1 MEKNP
6 LSDGANALVEMRK
19 FFIPS
24 YLLATIVYLIFSLH
38 YFTTGLGGTMLLSVT
53 LVPLA
58 YVLWV
63 LNFFVTGELP
73 YPRLGLKPNIAI
85 AGVYIA
91 MCIFSLIYMRV
102 EFDALIYDRA
112 GFFNTPDKIVGA
124 MMLGL
129 VLEYTRREHGLLF
142 YLILCLMFYAVY
154 GRIFPGLLGHPGISW
169 TRVITSSSI
178 EISLGLFGTY
188 AQIGV
193 GVIAAF
199 FMFLGVAQG
208 FGVQEAIIRTFV
220 GMLGKHRT
228 LIPQTA
234 VVTSMAIATCS
245 GSGAANAA
253 ITGQYTIPLMKKAG
267 FPALHAGAVEASAS
281 LGGLLMPPVMAIA
294 GFLMA
299 DFLGVTYFQ
308 VIARG
313 YAPALIF
320 FGIISLSVYLF
331 TARCL
336 RRTESD
342 LTPAPD
348 SIIERFSK
356 MDVVH
361 TAIFFAYIGVL
372 IFLMGILWY
381 EASRAALNIAIGL
394 LITVSVC
401 RIYLHPGTIL
411 DKVKEWG
418 RCFRRAIEGFAEV
431 TAPLVLLLAMLGVMV
446 NLFVVSGWMI
456 KLMGLLATVGE
467 FHVVALIGVG
477 FTIGVF
483 LGLGIP
489 PSACYILSAVIVIP
503 PMTRIGINPWVA
515 HFFLFFVAV
524 ISEYSPPT
532 SLVAAVASRISGASF
547 MKTMMVTLQISVPFF
562 FLTFAIFN
570 WDILLLKPGLA
581 QLAALVVLMIG
592 CLTAAAA
599 IHGRLFEWKWH
610 DLTARFLVLLV
621 ALFILFYPRGI
632 ISALALIPAVVMIVL
647 VIRRSQKTSVPSPS
661 FSEPA
666 VPRPSQPGNP

>member
-1 MEKNP
+1 
-6 LSDGANALVEMRK
+6 
-19 FFIPS
+19 
-24 YLLATIVYLIFSLH
+24 
-38 YFTTGLGGTMLLSVT
+38 MLLSVT
-53 LVPLA
+53 LVPIA

-63 LNFFVTGELP
+63 LNSFISGELP

-85 AGVYIA
+85 ASLYIA
-91 MCIFSLIYMRV
+91 MCIFSIIYMRV

-112 GFFNTPDKIVGA
+112 GFYNTLDKIVGA

-129 VLEYTRREHGLLF
+129 VIEYTRREHITLF
-142 YLILCLMFYAVY
+142 YLILFLMFYSVY
-154 GRIFPGLLGHPGISW
+154 GWIFPGIFYHPGVSW
-169 TRVITSSSI
+169 MRVITSSSV

-199 FMFLGVAQG
+199 FMFLGIAQG
-208 FGVQEAIIRTFV
+208 FGVQESIVKTFT
-220 GMLGKHRT
+220 GIFGKRKT

-267 FPALHAGAVEASAS
+267 FPSLYAGAVEASAS

-299 DFLGVTYFQ
+299 DFLGVTYFE

-320 FGIISLSVYLF
+320 FAIISLSVYLF
-331 TARCL
+331 TTRFV
-336 RRTESD
+336 RGRGSGPTS
-342 LTPAPD
+342 APD

-356 MDVVH
+356 MDVVN
-361 TAIFFAYIGVL
+361 TAIFFTSIGVL
-372 IFLMGILWY
+372 IYLMGVLWY
-381 EASRAALNIAIGL
+381 DASRAALNIAIGL
-394 LITVSVC
+394 FIIASVLHM
-401 RIYLHPGTIL
+401 YLYTGTIS
-411 DKVKEWG
+411 DKTKEWG
-418 RCFRRAIEGFAEV
+418 RCLRRSLEGFAGV
-431 TAPLVLLLAMLGVMV
+431 TAPLILLLAMLGVMI

-456 KLMGLLATVGE
+456 KLMGLLVTVGE
-467 FHVVALIGVG
+467 FHVLALIGVG
-477 FTIGVF
+477 FLVGIF

-489 PSACYILSAVIVIP
+489 PSACYLISAVVVIP
-503 PMTRIGINPWVA
+503 PMTRIGINPWIA
-515 HFFLFFVAV
+515 HFFLFFIAV

-547 MKTMMVTLQISVPFF
+547 MKTMMVTLQISIPFF

-570 WDILLLKPGLA
+570 WDILLLEPGLA
-581 QLAALVVLMIG
+581 QLAALGVLTIG
-592 CLTAAAA
+592 CCTAAAA
-599 IHGRLFEWKWH
+599 IHGKLFELKRY
-610 DLTARFLVLLV
+610 DLPSRLLVLLV
-621 ALFILFYPRGI
+621 ALFILFYPRGTL
-632 ISALALIPAVVMIVL
+632 SALALIPAVAMIVL
-647 VIRRSQKTSVPSPS
+647 VIRRSQKIFVSS
-661 FSEPA
+661 
-666 VPRPSQPGNP
+666 

>member
-1 MEKNP
+1 MGKNP
-6 LSDGANALVEMRK
+6 LPDAANSLAEMRK
-19 FFIPS
+19 FLVPC
-24 YLLATIVYLIFSLH
+24 YLIVTIVYLVFSLH
-38 YFTTGLGGTMLLSVT
+38 YFTTGLGGTMLLAVT

-63 LNFFVTGELP
+63 LNSFVAGELP
-73 YPRLGLKPNIAI
+73 YPRLGLKPNIAL
-85 AGVYIA
+85 ASVYIA
-91 MCIFSLIYMRV
+91 MCIFSIIYMRV
-102 EFDALIYDRA
+102 EFEALIYDRA
-112 GFFNTPDKIVGA
+112 GFFNTPDKIVGL

-129 VLEYTRREHGLLF
+129 VIEYTRREHRILF
-142 YLILCLMFYAVY
+142 YLILFLMLYSVY
-154 GRIFPGLLGHPGISW
+154 GRVFPGILFHPGVSW

-178 EISLGLFGTY
+178 EIILGLFGTY
-188 AQIGV
+188 SQTGV

-208 FGVQEAIIRTFV
+208 FGVQESIIKTFT
-220 GMLGKHRT
+220 GIFAKRKT

-267 FPALHAGAVEASAS
+267 FPALHAGAVEASSS

-299 DFLGVTYFQ
+299 DFLGVTYFE

-331 TARCL
+331 TARFM
-336 RRTESD
+336 RGKGNR
-342 LTPAPD
+342 PD
-348 SIIERFSK
+348 SELASVIERFSK
-356 MDVVH
+356 MDVVN
-361 TAIFFAYIGVL
+361 TGIFFAFIGVL
-372 IFLMGILWY
+372 IYLMGVLWFD
-381 EASRAALNIAIGL
+381 ASRAALDIAIGL
-394 LITVSVC
+394 FITASVL
-401 RIYLHPGTIL
+401 RIYLHPGTISE
-411 DKVKEWG
+411 KIKEWG
-418 RCFRRAIEGFAEV
+418 RCLRQTLEAFAGV
-431 TAPLVLLLAMLGVMV
+431 TAPLILLLAMLGVMV

-456 KLMGLLATVGE
+456 KLMSLLATVGE

-477 FTIGVF
+477 FAIGVF

-489 PSACYILSAVIVIP
+489 PSACYLLSAVIVIP
-503 PMTRIGINPWVA
+503 PMMKIGINPWVA
-515 HFFLFFVAV
+515 HFFLFFIAV

-547 MKTMMVTLQISVPFF
+547 MKTMMVTLQISLPFF

-570 WDILLLKPGLA
+570 WDILLLKPGLK
-581 QLAALVVLMIG
+581 QLAALGVLLVG
-592 CLTAAAA
+592 CMTAAAA
-599 IHGRLFEWKWH
+599 IHGRLFKRKRH
-610 DLTARFLVLLV
+610 DLPSRFLILLV
-621 ALFILFYPRGI
+621 ALFILFYPKGI
-632 ISALALIPAVVMIVL
+632 LSALALIPALATIVFT
-647 VIRRSQKTSVPSPS
+647 IFRSQKISV
-661 FSEPA
+661 FS
-666 VPRPSQPGNP
+666 

>member
-1 MEKNP
+1 MEKNT
-6 LSDGANALVEMRK
+6 SSNRANSLAEMRK
-19 FFIPS
+19 FIIPS
-24 YLLATIVYLIFSLH
+24 YLIATVVYLIFSLH
-38 YFTTGLGGTMLLSVT
+38 YFMTGLGGTMLLGVT
-53 LVPLA
+53 LVPMA

-63 LNFFVTGELP
+63 LNFFVAGELP

-112 GFFNTPDKIVGA
+112 GFFNTTDKIVGA

-129 VLEYTRREHGLLF
+129 VLEYTRRDHGLLF
-142 YLILCLMFYAVY
+142 WLILFLMLYSVY
-154 GRIFPGLLGHPGISW
+154 GRIFPGILGHPGVSW

-199 FMFLGVAQG
+199 FMFLGIAQG
-208 FGVQEAIIRTFV
+208 FGVQESIIKTFT
-220 GMLGKHRT
+220 GIFAKRKS

-299 DFLGVTYFQ
+299 DFLGVTYFE

-331 TARCL
+331 TARFL
-336 RRTESD
+336 RGKGSR
-342 LTPAPD
+342 PD
-348 SIIERFSK
+348 SAVVSVIERFSK
-356 MDVVH
+356 MDVVN
-361 TAIFFAYIGVL
+361 TAVFFAFIGVL
-372 IFLMGILWY
+372 IFLMGVLWY
-381 EASRAALNIAIGL
+381 EASRAALNIALGL
-394 LITVSVC
+394 FITASLF
-401 RIYLHPGTIL
+401 RIYLHPGTIW
-411 DKVKEWG
+411 DKIKEWAM
-418 RCFRRAIEGFAEV
+418 CLRRALEGFAGV

-446 NLFVVSGWMI
+446 NMFVVSGWMI

-477 FTIGVF
+477 FAIGVF

-515 HFFLFFVAV
+515 HFFLFFIAV

-547 MKTMMVTLQISVPFF
+547 MKTMMVTLQISLPFF

-570 WDILLLKPGLA
+570 WDILLLKPGWA
-581 QLAALVVLMIG
+581 QLAALGVLIIG
-592 CLTAAAA
+592 CSTAAAA
-599 IHGRLFEWKWH
+599 IHGNLFKRKMY
-610 DLTARFLVLLV
+610 DLPARFLVLLIS
-621 ALFILFYPRGI
+621 LFILFYPKGI
-632 ISALALIPAVVMIVL
+632 LSALALIPAIAMIVL
-647 VIRRSQKTSVPSPS
+647 VIRQTEKTSVSS
-661 FSEPA
+661 
-666 VPRPSQPGNP
+666 

>member
-6 LSDGANALVEMRK
+6 LPDGANSLAEMRK
-19 FFIPS
+19 FLIPS
-24 YLLATIVYLIFSLH
+24 YLIVTIVYLGFSLH
-38 YFTTGLGGTMLLSVT
+38 YFTTGLGGTMLLAVT
-53 LVPLA
+53 LVPIA

-63 LNFFVTGELP
+63 LNSFVVGKLP

-85 AGVYIA
+85 ASLYIA
-91 MCIFSLIYMRV
+91 MCIFSIIYMRV

-112 GFFNTPDKIVGA
+112 GFYNTPDKIVGL

-129 VLEYTRREHGLLF
+129 VIEYTRREHGLLF
-142 YLILCLMFYAVY
+142 YLILFLMLYSVY
-154 GRIFPGLLGHPGISW
+154 GSIFPGILGHPGISW

-188 AQIGV
+188 SQTGV

-199 FMFLGVAQG
+199 FMFLGIAQG
-208 FGVQEAIIRTFV
+208 FGVQEAIIKTFT
-220 GMLGKHRT
+220 GLFAKRKT

-299 DFLGVTYFQ
+299 DFLGVTYFE

-320 FGIISLSVYLF
+320 FAIISLSVYLF
-331 TARCL
+331 TVRFL
-336 RRTESD
+336 RKSGSD
-342 LTPAPD
+342 PTSAPD

-356 MDVVH
+356 MDVVN
-361 TAIFFAYIGVL
+361 TTIFFAFIGVL
-372 IFLMGILWY
+372 IYLMGVLWY
-381 EASRAALNIAIGL
+381 EASRAALNIALGL
-394 LITVSVC
+394 LITASVL
-401 RIYLHPGTIL
+401 RMYLHPGTIS
-411 DKVKEWG
+411 DKIKEWG
-418 RCFRRAIEGFAEV
+418 RCLRRAVEAFAAV
-431 TAPLVLLLAMLGVMV
+431 TAPLILLLAMLGVMV
-446 NLFVVSGWMI
+446 NLFVVSGWML

-477 FTIGVF
+477 FAIGVF

-489 PSACYILSAVIVIP
+489 PSACYILSAVVVIP
-503 PMTRIGINPWVA
+503 PMIRIGINPWIA
-515 HFFLFFVAV
+515 HFFLFFIAV

-547 MKTMMVTLQISVPFF
+547 MKTMMVTLQISLPFF

-581 QLAALVVLMIG
+581 QLAALVVLIIG
-592 CLTAAAA
+592 CSTAAAA
-599 IHGRLFEWKWH
+599 IHGRLFERKRH
-610 DLTARFLVLLV
+610 DLPARFLVLLM
-621 ALFILFYPRGI
+621 ALFILFYPKGI
-632 ISALALIPAVVMIVL
+632 LSALALIPAVAMIVF
-647 VIRRSQKTSVPSPS
+647 VILRSQKV
-661 FSEPA
+661 A
-666 VPRPSQPGNP
+666 VSS

>member
-6 LSDGANALVEMRK
+6 LSDGANSLAEMRK
-19 FFIPS
+19 FTTPL
-24 YLLATIVYLIFSLH
+24 YLIVTIVYLIFSLH
-38 YFTTGLGGTMLLSVT
+38 YFTTGLGGTMLLSIT
-53 LVPLA
+53 LVPMA
-58 YVLWV
+58 YIIWV
-63 LNFFVTGELP
+63 LNSFVAGDLP

-102 EFDALIYDRA
+102 EFAALIYDRA
-112 GFFNTPDKIVGA
+112 GFNNTPDKIVGV

-129 VLEYTRREHGLLF
+129 ILEYTRREHRVLF
-142 YLILCLMFYAVY
+142 YLILLLMFYSVY
-154 GRIFPGLLGHPGISW
+154 GWIFPGILGHPGISW
-169 TRVITSSSI
+169 TRVVTSSSI
-178 EISLGLFGTY
+178 EITMGLFGTY

-199 FMFLGVAQG
+199 FIFLGIAQG
-208 FGVQEAIIRTFV
+208 FGVQESIIRTFV
-220 GMLGKHRT
+220 GILAKHRT

-267 FPALHAGAVEASAS
+267 FPALYAGAVEASAS

-320 FGIISLSVYLF
+320 FGVISLSVYLF
-331 TARCL
+331 TARFL
-336 RRTESD
+336 RGKGSIS
-342 LTPAPD
+342 APD

-356 MDVVH
+356 IDVVN
-361 TAIFFAYIGVL
+361 TAIFFAFIGVL
-372 IFLMGILWY
+372 IFLMGVLWY
-381 EASRAALNIAIGL
+381 EASRAALNIAMGL
-394 LITVSVC
+394 FITASVF
-401 RIYLHPGTIL
+401 RIYHHPGTFS
-411 DKVKEWG
+411 DKLKEWG
-418 RCFRRAIEGFAEV
+418 RCFRRAIEGFAGV
-431 TAPLVLLLAMLGVMV
+431 TAPLILLLAMLGVMV
-446 NLFVVSGWMI
+446 NLFVVSGWML
-456 KLMGLLATVGE
+456 KLMGLLVTVGE

-477 FTIGVF
+477 FAVGVF

-489 PSACYILSAVIVIP
+489 PSACYLLSAVIVIP
-503 PMTRIGINPWVA
+503 PMTRIGINPWIA

-547 MKTMMVTLQISVPFF
+547 MKTMMVTLQISLPFF

-581 QLAALVVLMIG
+581 QLAALGALMIG
-592 CLTAAAA
+592 CLAVAAA
-599 IHGRLFEWKWH
+599 IHGRLFERKRH
-610 DLTARFLVLLV
+610 DLPSRFLILLV

-632 ISALALIPAVVMIVL
+632 LSAVALIPAVAMIVF
-647 VIRRSQKTSVPSPS
+647 VIRRTEKSSVSS
-661 FSEPA
+661 
-666 VPRPSQPGNP
+666 

>member
-6 LSDGANALVEMRK
+6 LPDGANSLTEMRK
-19 FFIPS
+19 FLIPS
-24 YLLATIVYLIFSLH
+24 YLIATIVYLIFSLH
-38 YFTTGLGGTMLLSVT
+38 YFTTGLGGTMLLAVT
-53 LVPLA
+53 IVPIA

-63 LNFFVTGELP
+63 LNSFVAGELP

-85 AGVYIA
+85 ASVYIA

-112 GFFNTPDKIVGA
+112 GFFNTPDKIVGV

-129 VLEYTRREHGLLF
+129 VIEYTRRAPGVLF
-142 YLILCLMFYAVY
+142 YLILFLMFYSVY
-154 GRIFPGLLGHPGISW
+154 GSIFPGILFHPGVSW
-169 TRVITSSSI
+169 TRVITSSSV

-188 AQIGV
+188 SQTGV

-199 FMFLGVAQG
+199 FMFLGIAQG
-208 FGVQEAIIRTFV
+208 FGFQESIIKTFT
-220 GMLGKHRT
+220 GIFAKRKT

-253 ITGQYTIPLMKKAG
+253 ITGQYTIPLMKRAG

-294 GFLMA
+294 GFIMA
-299 DFLGVTYFQ
+299 DFLGVTYFE

-331 TARCL
+331 TTRFMRGRGSGA
-336 RRTESD
+336 
-342 LTPAPD
+342 D
-348 SIIERFSK
+348 SAVVSVIERFSK
-356 MDVVH
+356 MDVVN
-361 TAIFFAYIGVL
+361 TAVFFAFIGVL
-372 IFLMGILWY
+372 IYLMGVLWY

-394 LITVSVC
+394 FISASLL
-401 RIYLHPGTIL
+401 RIYLHPGTIS
-411 DKVKEWG
+411 DKIKEWAS
-418 RCFRRAIEGFAEV
+418 CLRRSIEAFAGV
-431 TAPLVLLLAMLGVMV
+431 TAPLILLLAMLGVMV

-456 KLMGLLATVGE
+456 KLMGLLATIGE

-477 FTIGVF
+477 FVIGVF

-515 HFFLFFVAV
+515 HFFLFFIAV

-547 MKTMMVTLQISVPFF
+547 MKTMMVTLQISLPFF

-570 WDILLLKPGLA
+570 WDILLLEPGLA
-581 QLAALVVLMIG
+581 QLAALGVLIVG
-592 CLTAAAA
+592 CSTAAAA
-599 IHGRLFEWKWH
+599 IHGRLFERKWH
-610 DLTARFLVLLV
+610 DLPARFLVLLV
-621 ALFILFYPRGI
+621 ALFILFYPKGI
-632 ISALALIPAVVMIVL
+632 FSALALIPAVVMILL
-647 VIRRSQKTSVPSPS
+647 VIHRSQKIIVSS
-661 FSEPA
+661 
-666 VPRPSQPGNP
+666 

>member
-1 MEKNP
+1 MGEKMKENP
-6 LSDGANALVEMRK
+6 VQEKAYSLAEMRK
-19 FFIPS
+19 FLAPS
-24 YLLATIVYLIFSLH
+24 YLIVTIVYLIFSLH
-38 YFTTGLGGTMLLSVT
+38 YFTTGLGGTMLLAVT

-63 LNFFVTGELP
+63 LSSFVAGELP
-73 YPRLGLKPNIAI
+73 YPRLGLKSNIAI
-85 AGVYIA
+85 AGLYIA
-91 MCIFSLIYMRV
+91 MCIFSIIYMRV

-112 GFFNTPDKIVGA
+112 GFFNIPDKIVGL

-142 YLILCLMFYAVY
+142 YLILFLMFYSVY
-154 GRIFPGLLGHPGISW
+154 GWIFPGMLGHPGVSW

-188 AQIGV
+188 SQTGV

-199 FMFLGVAQG
+199 FMFLGIAQG
-208 FGVQEAIIRTFV
+208 FGVQESIIKTFT
-220 GMLGKHRT
+220 GIFAKRKT

-267 FPALHAGAVEASAS
+267 FPALHAGAVEASSS

-299 DFLGVTYFQ
+299 DFLGVTYFE

-331 TARCL
+331 TARFMRGEKSEPDSNL
-336 RRTESD
+336 
-342 LTPAPD
+342 D

-356 MDVVH
+356 MDVIN
-361 TAIFFAYIGVL
+361 TAIFFAFIGVL
-372 IFLMGILWY
+372 IYLMGVLWY
-381 EASRAALNIAIGL
+381 DASRAALDIAIGL
-394 LITVSVC
+394 FIAASLF
-401 RIYLHPGTIL
+401 RMYLHPGTIL
-411 DKVKEWG
+411 DKIKEWA
-418 RCFRRAIEGFAEV
+418 RSLRTAIEAFAEV
-431 TAPLVLLLAMLGVMV
+431 TAPLILLLAMLGVMV

-456 KLMGLLATVGE
+456 KLMAILATVGE

-477 FTIGVF
+477 FLIGVF

-515 HFFLFFVAV
+515 HFFLFFIAV

-547 MKTMMVTLQISVPFF
+547 MKTMMVTLQISLPFF

-570 WDILLLKPGLA
+570 WDTLLLEPGWA
-581 QLAALVVLMIG
+581 QLAALGVLLVG

-599 IHGRLFEWKWH
+599 IHGRLFERKGY
-610 DLTARFLVLLV
+610 DLPSRFLVLLM
-621 ALFILFYPRGI
+621 ALFILFYPKGLL
-632 ISALALIPAVVMIVL
+632 SALALIPAVTMILL
-647 VIRRSQKTSVPSPS
+647 VIRRSEKTSASS
-661 FSEPA
+661 
-666 VPRPSQPGNP
+666 

>member
-6 LSDGANALVEMRK
+6 SSDVKNSLVKMRK
-19 FFIPS
+19 FLVPA
-24 YLLATIVYLIFSLH
+24 YLAATIVYLAFSLH
-38 YFTTGLGGTMLLSVT
+38 YFTTGLGGTMLLAVT

-63 LNFFVTGELP
+63 MKSFVEGELP
-73 YPRLGLKPNIAI
+73 YPRLGFKPNLAL

-91 MCIFSLIYMRV
+91 MCIVSAIYLRV

-112 GFFNTPDKIVGA
+112 GFFNTTDKIVGM

-129 VLEYTRREHGLLF
+129 VLEYARREHNLLF
-142 YLILCLMFYAVY
+142 YLILFLMFYSVY
-154 GRIFPGLLGHPGISW
+154 GSLFPGILGHPGVSW

-178 EISLGLFGTY
+178 EIILGLFGTY
-188 AQIGV
+188 SQTGV

-199 FMFLGVAQG
+199 FIFLGIAQG
-208 FGVQEAIIRTFV
+208 FGVQESIIKTFT
-220 GMLGKHRT
+220 GIFAKRKT

-253 ITGQYTIPLMKKAG
+253 ITGQYTIPLMKRAG
-267 FPALHAGAVEASAS
+267 FLALHAGAVEASSS

-299 DFLGVTYFQ
+299 DFLGVTYFE

-331 TARCL
+331 TARFL
-336 RRTESD
+336 RGKESQ
-342 LTPAPD
+342 PD
-348 SIIERFSK
+348 QDVASIIEKFSRK
-356 MDVVH
+356 DVAN
-361 TAIFFAYIGVL
+361 TAVFFAFIGVL
-372 IFLMGILWY
+372 IYLMGVLWF
-381 EASRAALNIAIGL
+381 EASRAALYIAGGL
-394 LITVSVC
+394 FITSSIM
-401 RIYLHPGTIL
+401 RISFKTGTLL
-411 DKVKEWG
+411 DKIKVWG
-418 RCFRRAIEGFAEV
+418 GCLRRAIEGFAGV
-431 TAPLVLLLAMLGVMV
+431 TAPLILLLAMLGVMV

-456 KLMGLLATVGE
+456 KLMAMLARVGE
-467 FHVVALIGVG
+467 FHVLALIGVG
-477 FTIGVF
+477 FAIGVF

-503 PMTRIGINPWVA
+503 PMIKIGINPWVA
-515 HFFLFFVAV
+515 HFFLFFIAV

-532 SLVAAVASRISGASF
+532 SLVAAVASHISGASF
-547 MKTMMVTLQISVPFF
+547 MKTMMVTLQISLPFF

-570 WDILLLKPGLA
+570 WDILLLEPGLS
-581 QLAALVVLMIG
+581 QLAALGVLLVG
-592 CLTAAAA
+592 CMTAAAA
-599 IHGRLFEWKWH
+599 IHGRVFKHKRH
-610 DLTARFLVLLV
+610 DLPLRFLILLT

-632 ISALALIPAVVMIVL
+632 LSAVALIPAVALIVL
-647 VIRRSQKTSVPSPS
+647 VTWRTEKIS
-661 FSEPA
+661 A
-666 VPRPSQPGNP
+666 

>member
-6 LSDGANALVEMRK
+6 LPDGANSLAEMRK
-19 FFIPS
+19 FLIPS
-24 YLLATIVYLIFSLH
+24 YLIVTIVYLGFSLH
-38 YFTTGLGGTMLLSVT
+38 YFTTGLGGTMLLAVT
-53 LVPLA
+53 LVPIA

-63 LNFFVTGELP
+63 LNSFVVGKLP

-85 AGVYIA
+85 ASVYIA
-91 MCIFSLIYMRV
+91 MCIFSIIYMRV

-112 GFFNTPDKIVGA
+112 GFYNTPDKIVGL

-129 VLEYTRREHGLLF
+129 VIEYTRREHGLLF
-142 YLILCLMFYAVY
+142 YLILFLMLYSVY
-154 GRIFPGLLGHPGISW
+154 GSIFPGIFGHPGISW

-188 AQIGV
+188 SQTGV

-199 FMFLGVAQG
+199 FMFLGIAQG
-208 FGVQEAIIRTFV
+208 FGVQEAIIKTFT
-220 GMLGKHRT
+220 GLFAKRKT

-299 DFLGVTYFQ
+299 DFLGVTYFE

-320 FGIISLSVYLF
+320 FAIISLSVYLF
-331 TARCL
+331 TVRFL
-336 RRTESD
+336 RKSGSD
-342 LTPAPD
+342 PTSAPD

-356 MDVVH
+356 MDVVN
-361 TAIFFAYIGVL
+361 TTIFFAFIGVL
-372 IFLMGILWY
+372 IYLMGVLWY
-381 EASRAALNIAIGL
+381 EASRAALNIALGL
-394 LITVSVC
+394 FITASVL
-401 RIYLHPGTIL
+401 RMYLHPGTIS
-411 DKVKEWG
+411 DKIKEWG
-418 RCFRRAIEGFAEV
+418 RCLRRAVEAFAAV
-431 TAPLVLLLAMLGVMV
+431 TAPLILLLAMLGVMV
-446 NLFVVSGWMI
+446 NLFVVSGWML

-477 FTIGVF
+477 FAIGVF

-489 PSACYILSAVIVIP
+489 PSACYILSAVVVIP
-503 PMTRIGINPWVA
+503 PMIRIGINPWIA
-515 HFFLFFVAV
+515 HFFLFFIAV

-547 MKTMMVTLQISVPFF
+547 MKTMMVTLQISLPFF

-581 QLAALVVLMIG
+581 QLAALVVLIIG
-592 CLTAAAA
+592 CSTAAAA
-599 IHGRLFEWKWH
+599 IHGRLFERKRH
-610 DLTARFLVLLV
+610 DLPARFLVLLM
-621 ALFILFYPRGI
+621 ALFILFYPKGI
-632 ISALALIPAVVMIVL
+632 LSALALIPAVAMIVF
-647 VIRRSQKTSVPSPS
+647 VILRSQKV
-661 FSEPA
+661 A
-666 VPRPSQPGNP
+666 VSS

>member
-1 MEKNP
+1 MDK
-6 LSDGANALVEMRK
+6 NALPDAANSLAEMRK
-19 FFIPS
+19 FLIPA
-24 YLLATIVYLIFSLH
+24 YLITTIIYLIFSLH
-38 YFTTGLGGTMLLSVT
+38 YFTTGLGGTMLLAVT

-63 LNFFVTGELP
+63 LNSFVSGKLP

-91 MCIFSLIYMRV
+91 ICIFSIIYLRV

-112 GFFNTPDKIVGA
+112 GFFNTPDKIVGV
-124 MMLGL
+124 MILGL
-129 VLEYTRREHGLLF
+129 VIEYTRREHGILF
-142 YLILCLMFYAVY
+142 YLILFLMFYSVY
-154 GRIFPGLLGHPGISW
+154 GWIFPGILGHPGVSW
-169 TRVITSSSI
+169 TRVITSSSV
-178 EISLGLFGTY
+178 EIALGLFGTY
-188 AQIGV
+188 SQTGV

-199 FMFLGVAQG
+199 FMFLGIAQG
-208 FGVQEAIIRTFV
+208 FGVQESIIKTFTGIFAKRT
-220 GMLGKHRT
+220 T

-253 ITGQYTIPLMKKAG
+253 ITGQYTIPLMKRAG
-267 FPALHAGAVEASAS
+267 FPALHAGAVEASSS

-294 GFLMA
+294 GFIMA
-299 DFLGVTYFQ
+299 DFLGVTYFE

-313 YAPALIF
+313 YAPAIIF

-331 TARCL
+331 TARFL
-336 RRTESD
+336 RGRRGVATS
-342 LTPAPD
+342 APD

-356 MDVVH
+356 MDVVN
-361 TAIFFAYIGVL
+361 TSIFFAFIGVL
-372 IFLMGILWY
+372 IYLMGVLWF
-381 EASRAALNIAIGL
+381 EASRSALYIAIGL
-394 LITVSVC
+394 FITASAL
-401 RIYLHPGTIL
+401 RMYLHPGTIV
-411 DKVKEWG
+411 DKIKEWG
-418 RCFRRAIEGFAEV
+418 RCVRGALEGFAGV

-456 KLMGLLATVGE
+456 KLMAILATIGE
-467 FHVVALIGVG
+467 FHVLALIGVG

-515 HFFLFFVAV
+515 HFFLFFIAV

-547 MKTMMVTLQISVPFF
+547 MKTMMVTLQISLPFF

-570 WDILLLKPGLA
+570 WDILLLKPGLK
-581 QLAALVVLMIG
+581 QLAALGVLLVG
-592 CLTAAAA
+592 CMTAASA
-599 IHGRLFEWKWH
+599 IHGRLFKRKRH
-610 DLTARFLVLLV
+610 DLPSRFFILLV
-621 ALFILFYPRGI
+621 ALFILFYPKGI
-632 ISALALIPAVVMIVL
+632 IPALTLILALATIVFT
-647 VIRRSQKTSVPSPS
+647 IFRSQKISVSS
-661 FSEPA
+661 
-666 VPRPSQPGNP
+666 